1 MVWSVAQEIQ
11 LGTSVLNLYTMV
23 WRATLLLVRVSWLSS
38 VSSLWP
44 FSAIDHV
51 LAKARGV
58 EAAIYKTMAG
68 TTAEYKNKIR
78 SLFVNLK
85 DKANPGLRASI
96 VEGSLTPEK
105 LTKMSSQVW
114 FHYFF

>member
-1 MVWSVAQEIQ
+1 MRRYCSYVCRGFHLCPA
-11 LGTSVLNLYTMV
+11 YD
-23 WRATLLLVRVSWLSS
+23 
-38 VSSLWP
+38 P

-58 EAAIYKTMAG
+58 EAAIYKTMGG
-68 TTAEYKNKIR
+68 TTAEYRNKIR

-105 LTKMSSQVW
+105 LTKMSSQV
-114 FHYFF
+114 